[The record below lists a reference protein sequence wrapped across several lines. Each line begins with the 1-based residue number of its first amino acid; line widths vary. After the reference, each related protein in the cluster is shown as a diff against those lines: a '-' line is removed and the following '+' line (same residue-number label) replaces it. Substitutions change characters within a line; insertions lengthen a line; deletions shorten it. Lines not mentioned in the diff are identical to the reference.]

1 MVRGIRDRAVQ
12 APGYGAFGSVQFNPA
27 TDRAIQQIREVGG
40 VFALGTRFPFND
52 GSTDVVALNT
62 GNLAGG
68 KHTYD
73 TFEINASQTITCT
86 GSPVWIAARKVK
98 LNTGAILTADGKGG
112 TGASPSSV
120 AGGASY
126 VNAAS
131 YYGLA
136 GGGGGGGGVRVTGTT
151 AAGAGGKGYAGATA
165 AAGGA
170 GVVRAPGATAGNGS
184 AGHAVRLGFEMLDTF
199 IDVLKDA
206 VGGAGGG
213 SGGLSVDY
221 DGGQGGNGGGIIL
234 ITCEVFENDGTIRA
248 RGNAGSNGGGAVND
262 DPSGGGGGGGG
273 GLILILCVQRLA
285 LGTIQV
291 TGGAGGVGGDG
302 SSGGDLYYAGDGGA
316 GADGVAHIE
325 QQYIA

>member
-98 LNTGAILTADGKGG
+98 LNAGAVLTADGVGG
-112 TGASPSSV
+112 VGASGTMSGAAA
-120 AGGASY
+120 AGGQAYANSQSY
-126 VNAAS
+126 F
-131 YYGLA
+131 GGA
-136 GGGGGGGGVRVTGTT
+136 GGGAGGGNSTTGTVR
-151 AAGAGGKGYAGATA
+151 AGGAGGKAFAGATA
-165 AAGGA
+165 AAGGT
-170 GVVRAPGATAGNGS
+170 GAASGTATDGQ
-184 AGHAVRLGFEMLDTF
+184 AGHAPRMGLGILDTY
-199 IDVLKDA
+199 IVLLNDSI
-206 VGGAGGG
+206 GGAGGG
-213 SGGLSVDY
+213 AGAPGEFGGVVAGGDGGDGGGL
-221 DGGQGGNGGGIIL
+221 II
-234 ITCEVFENDGTIRA
+234 ITCEVFENLGTIRA
-248 RGNAGSNGGGAVND
+248 RGTDGQAGGTSSD
-262 DPSGGGGGGGG
+262 RSGGGGGGGG
-273 GLILILCVQRLA
+273 GGDIIVLCVQRLA
-285 LGTIQV
+285 LGTFEVDPGQ
-291 TGGAGGVGGDG
+291 GGAGG
-302 SSGGDLYYAGDGGA
+302 AGATRIGGA
-316 GADGVAHIE
+316 GGAGYEGLTYIE